1 MQEIIM
7 HAQIKELS
15 HVIRLWNVT
24 LPPALGPR
32 ATMSEVLWPA
42 DRIELVSAI
51 SIICDMME
59 L

>member
-1 MQEIIM
+1 M

-32 ATMSEVLWPA
+32 ATMSEVL
-42 DRIELVSAI
+42 
-51 SIICDMME
+51 
-59 L
+59 